1 MLRKIPIGSLS
12 LRIGLTLLLLLLVI
26 LAAGARAWVCDD
38 AYITFRT
45 IDNFAHGLGLR
56 WNPAERVQAYTHPLW
71 MALMVGA
78 RTATGEFFFSSIALS
93 LALSAAAL
101 VVFLR
106 RIAGSA
112 DLAGLGLT
120 ALLFSRAFLDYSTSG
135 LENPLVH
142 LLLALFLATWL
153 RPTPASDGRTFRL
166 VLLASL
172 IATTRLDLLILLAPA
187 LLAIVLSRPSP
198 RRLAAVGLGLLPL
211 VAWESFSLLYY
222 GFLFPNSAYAKLETG
237 LPRLDLLRHGLEYF
251 ANSLRLDPTTLLT
264 IGAGVAAA
272 FHGREGRNRAL
283 SAGIVLYLLYT
294 VIIGG
299 DFMSGRFLTAPLVA
313 AVALLARSALT
324 PRLAWGCALAL
335 AAVALTMQA
344 SPLGWSARPRAGLS
358 HPALDAYGIADE
370 RAVYEEGASL
380 RRAAAGRP
388 WPNPSSF
395 RQAGEIRSEW
405 GQYTWI
411 PELKGLGIVDA
422 EETWPL
428 PPPGPGEPPL
438 RPVIVRGAVGFLGYY
453 LGPEIHVLDYL
464 ALGDPLLSH
473 LPAMPRDPSMAVLYP
488 RLADRPYRIG
498 HFVRKVPAGYFET
511 LVTGRNRIRDPV
523 LATYYDRIALVTRG
537 PLWDRRRLIEIWR
550 LNTGR

>member
-45 IDNFAHGLGLR
+45 IDNFARGLGLR

-78 RTATGEFFFSSIALS
+78 RTATGELFFSSIALS

-211 VAWESFSLLYY
+211 VAWE
-222 GFLFPNSAYAKLETG
+222 
-237 LPRLDLLRHGLEYF
+237 
-251 ANSLRLDPTTLLT
+251 
-264 IGAGVAAA
+264 
-272 FHGREGRNRAL
+272 
-283 SAGIVLYLLYT
+283 
-294 VIIGG
+294 
-299 DFMSGRFLTAPLVA
+299 
-313 AVALLARSALT
+313 
-324 PRLAWGCALAL
+324 
-335 AAVALTMQA
+335 
-344 SPLGWSARPRAGLS
+344 
-358 HPALDAYGIADE
+358 
-370 RAVYEEGASL
+370 
-380 RRAAAGRP
+380 
-388 WPNPSSF
+388 
-395 RQAGEIRSEW
+395 RSEEH
-405 GQYTWI
+405 TS
-411 PELKGLGIVDA
+411 ELQSPCNLVC
-422 EETWPL
+422 
-428 PPPGPGEPPL
+428 
-438 RPVIVRGAVGFLGYY
+438 R
-453 LGPEIHVLDYL
+453 
-464 ALGDPLLSH
+464 LL
-473 LPAMPRDPSMAVLYP
+473 LE
-488 RLADRPYRIG
+488 
-498 HFVRKVPAGYFET
+498 KKKKT
-511 LVTGRNRIRDPV
+511 T
-523 LATYYDRIALVTRG
+523 
-537 PLWDRRRLIEIWR
+537 
-550 LNTGR
+550 